1 MKKDYRKGWFTHVHH
16 SGPAI
21 EWSDN
26 IEERFEF
33 IRASKAA
40 DEQELRAAL
49 IIRVPDRLIPLEVR
63 KAQAAYNKARAA
75 YNKARVAYHKAQA
88 AYNKAWAAYNKA
100 WVAYYTAQAA
110 YDWEAIYAQVKLANS
125 PWDGRTIFSRGKGIE
140 AIL

>member
-110 YDWEAIYAQVKLANS
+110 YDWEVIYAQVKLANS

>member
-63 KAQAAYNKARAA
+63 KAQAAYTKADAAYTKADAAYTKARAA
-75 YNKARVAYHKAQA
+75 YTKAGAACTKAWA
-88 AYNKAWAAYNKA
+88 AYDKAWAAYN
-100 WVAYYTAQAA
+100 
-110 YDWEAIYAQVKLANS
+110 WEAVYAKVKLANS
-125 PWDGRTIFSRGKGIE
+125 PWDGRTIFSRGRGIG

>member
-63 KAQAAYNKARAA
+63 KAQAAYTKADAAYTKADAAYTKARAA
-75 YNKARVAYHKAQA
+75 YTKADAAYTKARA
-88 AYNKAWAAYNKA
+88 AYTKAGAACTKAWAAYDK
-100 WVAYYTAQAA
+100 
-110 YDWEAIYAQVKLANS
+110 
-125 PWDGRTIFSRGKGIE
+125 
-140 AIL
+140 